1 MRSMRT
7 VHAASVL
14 ADGLEW
20 VRLGPSVAAPVGPL
34 FARKETSHTAAA
46 RSQECQ
52 ERKLDGVDR
61 MACLG
66 PLSLRSRL
74 QEVI

>member
-1 MRSMRT
+1 M
-7 VHAASVL
+7 AL
-14 ADGLEW
+14 
-20 VRLGPSVAAPVGPL
+20 RLGCRISDSYRTEAEHGVIS
-34 FARKETSHTAAA
+34 EI
-46 RSQECQ
+46 CQ